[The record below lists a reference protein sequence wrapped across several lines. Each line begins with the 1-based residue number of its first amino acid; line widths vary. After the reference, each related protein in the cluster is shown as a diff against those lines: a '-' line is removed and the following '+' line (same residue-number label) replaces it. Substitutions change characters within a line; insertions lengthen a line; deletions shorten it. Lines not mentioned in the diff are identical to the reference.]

1 MPVESQSEGPQS
13 TYTLSV
19 ILYFPDIFYVMKSYS
34 PPIYDLVYKYTF
46 LFIIQNT
53 SLCVKKRMSPV
64 TINITS
70 DILYNE
76 IIIII

>member
-1 MPVESQSEGPQS
+1 M
-13 TYTLSV
+13 
-19 ILYFPDIFYVMKSYS
+19 ISYHRR
-34 PPIYDLVYKYTF
+34 Y
-46 LFIIQNT
+46 QENT